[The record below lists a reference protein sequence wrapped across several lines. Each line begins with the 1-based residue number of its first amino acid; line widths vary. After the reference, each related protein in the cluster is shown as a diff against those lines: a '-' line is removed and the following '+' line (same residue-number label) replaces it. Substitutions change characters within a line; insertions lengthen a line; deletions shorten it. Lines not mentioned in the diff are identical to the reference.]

1 MLLQD
6 YNCEIG
12 ACLLQLKERQDSAV
26 QARMQVLTFEAL
38 SLTGRT
44 MLNPA
49 NHRAIVNAR
58 LDDATPVAQKPGKA
72 FYQGLLVGC
81 LLCIMQTV
89 LERQDL
95 SHTYLAHHELAS
107 EFIIV
112 IIGMQSLAA
121 QPAFYLAS
129 TTDFSSIA

>member
-1 MLLQD
+1 MSKHCQHNAKTLPKRFQSTSKTLLKVLLQD

-26 QARMQVLTFEAL
+26 QARMQVLTLEAL
-38 SLTGRT
+38 SLSGRT

-49 NHRAIVNAR
+49 NHRAIVNSR

-81 LLCIMQTV
+81 LLC
-89 LERQDL
+89 LR
-95 SHTYLAHHELAS
+95 S
-107 EFIIV
+107 EKR
-112 IIGMQSLAA
+112 SLRFSA
-121 QPAFYLAS
+121 
-129 TTDFSSIA
+129 TITDPS